1 MTAMVYIAVEAN
13 DETVCRQKKE
23 IDWEK
28 KRGMEKEEVPKVGI
42 GEKNKFGKR
51 RRALVNGC
59 GSWRELNVMV
69 HYVAIYGCIMEE
81 RRRNWRKGGGIGG
94 EE

>member
-1 MTAMVYIAVEAN
+1 
-13 DETVCRQKKE
+13 
-23 IDWEK
+23 
-28 KRGMEKEEVPKVGI
+28 MEKEEVSKI
-42 GEKNKFGKR
+42 DIRKKNKFGKR

-69 HYVAIYGCIMEE
+69 HYVAIYVAALG
-81 RRRNWRKGGGIGG
+81 RKGEGNGG